1 MAIHSTSAERAN
13 SKITFA
19 LYFGNRTFFPASL
32 MTSARREL
40 PKAVSDAGFDSIM
53 MEESATRYGAVE
65 TPAEGEKYA
74 EFLKRNAGKYDGVI
88 LSLPNFGDE
97 TGAIKALR
105 DCGTPILIQA
115 YPDELDKMAPAL
127 RRDAFCG
134 KCSIMDVFHQSG
146 LAFTALKPHTVSPKS
161 KAFAAQLDHFARV
174 CRVVKKMKNMS
185 VGAVGA
191 RTTAFKTVRF
201 DELALQRKGITVETF
216 DLADIFARVRAVS
229 PAGAAYREKAA
240 KMKSYSDWSGV
251 PDQSLDTIV
260 RLGIVLDNLAA
271 ECKLQAMALRCWSE
285 MQQQLQISPCVVL
298 SEMNDRGMP
307 VACEVDVG
315 NAVAMYAL
323 QQASGDVAA
332 CLDWNNNYG
341 DDEDKCILFHCGPVP
356 QRLMAGKGKISD
368 HLIICN
374 AVGKGHSFGCN
385 VGRIAPT
392 PMTFSSMATESGKV
406 KFYLGEGRFTKD
418 PVPKDFFGC
427 AGVAEVPKLQDVLLH
442 VGYEGHRHHTSVTPG
457 HVMAPLKEALERYLG
472 FEVSVPQAD

>member
-1 MAIHSTSAERAN
+1 MATQSTGSGQAN
-13 SKITFA
+13 SKVTFA

-40 PKAVSDAGFDSIM
+40 PKAVADAGFDSIM
-53 MEESATRYGAVE
+53 LEESATRYGAVE

-146 LAFTALKPHTVSPKS
+146 IAFTALKPHTVSPKS

-229 PAGAAYREKAA
+229 PAGAAYREKTA

-251 PDQSLDTIV
+251 PEPVV
-260 RLGIVLDNLAA
+260 RHDRAA
-271 ECKLQAMALRCWSE
+271 
-285 MQQQLQISPCVVL
+285 
-298 SEMNDRGMP
+298 
-307 VACEVDVG
+307 
-315 NAVAMYAL
+315 
-323 QQASGDVAA
+323 
-332 CLDWNNNYG
+332 
-341 DDEDKCILFHCGPVP
+341 
-356 QRLMAGKGKISD
+356 
-368 HLIICN
+368 
-374 AVGKGHSFGCN
+374 
-385 VGRIAPT
+385 
-392 PMTFSSMATESGKV
+392 
-406 KFYLGEGRFTKD
+406 
-418 PVPKDFFGC
+418 
-427 AGVAEVPKLQDVLLH
+427 
-442 VGYEGHRHHTSVTPG
+442 GHR
-457 HVMAPLKEALERYLG
+457 A
-472 FEVSVPQAD
+472 

>member
-1 MAIHSTSAERAN
+1 MVAHSKDQARAD
-13 SKITFA
+13 SKVTFA

-40 PKAVSDAGFDSIM
+40 PQAVKAAGFDSIM
-53 MEESATRYGAVE
+53 MDESATRYGAVE

-74 EFLKRNAGKYDGVI
+74 EWLKRNEGKYDGVI

-97 TGAIKALR
+97 TGAIRALN

-115 YPDELDKMAPAL
+115 YPDELDKMSPAL
-127 RRDAFCG
+127 RRDSFCG
-134 KCSIMDVFHQSG
+134 KCSIMDVFHQNG
-146 LAFTALKPHTVSPKS
+146 LPFTALKPHTVSPKS

-174 CRVVKKMKNMS
+174 CRVVKKMRKMT

-216 DLADIFARVRAVS
+216 DLSDIFARVRNVN
-229 PAGAAYREKAA
+229 PAGGAYREKTQT
-240 KMKSYSDWSGV
+240 MKSYSDWSEAS
-251 PDQSLDTIV
+251 PEALDTIV
-260 RLGIVLDNLAA
+260 RLGIVLDDLTE
-271 ECKLQAMALRCWSE
+271 ECKLDALALRCWSE
-285 MQQQLQISPCVVL
+285 MQQQLNISPCVVL
-298 SEMNDRGMP
+298 SEMNDRRIP
-307 VACEVDVG
+307 IACEVDVG

-341 DDEDKCILFHCGPVP
+341 DAEDKCILFHCGPVP
-356 QRLMAGKGKISD
+356 QKLMAGKGKISD

-385 VGRIAPT
+385 VGRIAPS

-418 PVPKDFFGC
+418 PVPRDFFGC
-427 AGVAEVPKLQDVLLH
+427 AGVAQVPKLQDVMLH
-442 VGYEGHRHHTSVTPG
+442 IGYEGHRHHTSVTPG
-457 HVMAPLKEALERYLG
+457 HVLAPLKEALQRYLG
-472 FEVSVPQAD
+472 FEVSVPQAE